1 MIAVERHAARSMT
14 FFDFPPSMKNTFLAS
29 LTALALLAGCGP
41 DKPRDAR
48 QILAQPWA
56 QIEAAGRN
64 QPVSMQMWM
73 GDPLIN
79 KYMSTYV
86 KPEVKRRYG
95 IDLQISAGQGAG
107 LAQTLAAEKEAGQPS
122 EVDMAWINGETFYQ
136 LRQVDAL
143 LGPFV
148 DNLPNAPLLDLQNP
162 FINTDF
168 QQPVAGMECPWGN
181 VQFTFIY
188 DSARIAR
195 PPRSFAELPAFL
207 KAHPGQF
214 TIPNEFTGMTL
225 LKSWMMAL
233 AGDPALF
240 RGKFNEAVYRK
251 WSGELWK
258 QVNACRPYFWKQG
271 RTFPEQ
277 LAPLHQLFAN
287 GEVAFTFSNNDAEVD
302 NKINQRVF
310 PASARAYVPLP
321 GTIQNAHYLGIVGG
335 AQHPAAALLVVNF
348 LISPEAQLKKMDPN
362 VWGDHTVLNLAA
374 LPAAQRQ
381 QFEQLPTRRYAPR
394 REAIQALARQEPDP
408 EYMTRLF
415 KDFRTEVIERP

>member
-1 MIAVERHAARSMT
+1 
-14 FFDFPPSMKNTFLAS
+14 MKNQLFPFLA
-29 LTALALLAGCGP
+29 TLALLTGCGSA
-41 DKPRDAR
+41 DKPREPA
-48 QILAQPWA
+48 QILAQTWP

-64 QPVSMQMWM
+64 QPVSMVMWQ

-79 KYMSTYV
+79 RYMNTYV

-95 IDLQISAGQGAG
+95 IELQLAAGQGAG
-107 LAQTLAAEKEAGQPS
+107 LVQTLAAEQQAGQPS
-122 EVDMAWINGETFYQ
+122 EADVVWINGETFYQ

-148 DNLPNAPLLDLQNP
+148 EKLPNARLLDLQNP

-188 DSARIAR
+188 DSARVAR

-207 KAHPGQF
+207 QAHPGQF

-225 LKSWMMAL
+225 LKSWMIAL
-233 AGDPALF
+233 SGDPQLF
-240 RGKFNEAVYRK
+240 QGKFNEAVYRK
-251 WSGELWK
+251 WSGALW
-258 QVNACRPYFWKQG
+258 QVINQNRRYFWKQG
-271 RTFPEQ
+271 QTFPEQ

-302 NKINQRVF
+302 NKINQQVF
-310 PASARAYVPLP
+310 PATARAYVPAT
-321 GTIQNAHYLGIVGG
+321 GTIQNAHYLGLVRG
-335 AQHPAAALLVVNF
+335 AQHPEAAMLVINF
-348 LISPEAQLKKMDPN
+348 LISPEAQLRKMDPN
-362 VWGDHTVLNLAA
+362 VWGDHTVLNLKA

-381 QFEQLPTRRYAPR
+381 AFEQLPSRRYAPR
-394 REAIQALARQEPDP
+394 RETIQDLALPEPDP

-415 KDFRTEVIERP
+415 KDFRTYVIEGTPVPAS

>member
-1 MIAVERHAARSMT
+1 
-14 FFDFPPSMKNTFLAS
+14 MKKLLPF
-29 LTALALLAGCGP
+29 LTALTLLLNGCGS
-41 DKPRDAR
+41 DKLREP
-48 QILAQPWA
+48 QQVLAQTWP
-56 QIEAAGRN
+56 QIETAGKN
-64 QPVSMQMWM
+64 QPVSMVMWQ

-86 KPEVKRRYG
+86 KPEVKRLYG

-107 LAQTLAAEKEAGQPS
+107 LVQTLAAEQQANQPS
-122 EVDMAWINGETFYQ
+122 EADLLWINGETFYQ

-148 DNLPNAPLLDLQNP
+148 AKLPNAPLLDLANP

-168 QQPVAGMECPWGN
+168 QQPIAGMECPWGN
-181 VQFTFIY
+181 VQFNFIY
-188 DSARIAR
+188 DSARVAR
-195 PPRSFAELPAFL
+195 PPKSFAELPAFV

-233 AGDPALF
+233 SGDPKLF
-240 RGKFNEAVYRK
+240 QGKFDSAVYKK
-251 WSGELWK
+251 WSGALWR
-258 QVNACRPYFWKQG
+258 QINASKPYFWKQG
-271 RTFPEQ
+271 QTFPEQ

-302 NKINQRVF
+302 NKVNQKVF
-310 PASARAYVPLP
+310 PATARAYVPTP
-321 GTIQNAHYLGIVGG
+321 GTIQNSHYLGIVRH
-335 AQHPAAALLVVNF
+335 ARHPEAAMLVVNF
-348 LISPEAQLKKMDPN
+348 LISPEAQLKKMDPD
-362 VWGDHTVLNLAA
+362 VWGDHTVLNLQA

-381 QFEQLPTRRYAPR
+381 AFEQLPSRRYAPR
-394 REAIQALARQEPDP
+394 RADIQGLALPEPDP

-415 KDFRTEVIERP
+415 KDFRTYVIEGTPVPAS